1 MRSRRGAVLQGREG
15 RGHALHRQRP
25 IQAGRIRH
33 RTAGGGHRRRTRH
46 AVAVEHANPD
56 AGMYRS
62 RHDPERQLHQGRGT
76 LRAESGIRF
85 LLSPPR
91 QRAAVSEHRNA
102 GAAVG
107 AADSPRCAEARVRAG
122 SVGVAGVLSSLR
134 YLFADLIGDD
144 DDTPPFLPDGLPDAV
159 VPVVSDAIHML
170 IDYQGNAYATL
181 YVTRLRRFV
190 GRRDVNDAMLGEIAY
205 LMAIRM
211 SYQDPIRIAQLKL
224 AELEAGGA
232 PSHDVRRFRFDELV
246 GSLPAVVAEPVL
258 DTFEWLGWEVRR
270 RVPIRFSTRSR
281 WGIRRLKI
289 EAGLRRWRLF
299 SVGYAKVRVWVER
312 WLHMIDRSLTKQP
325 RAASEIVRTATM
337 VQGYGDAYRQGLAD
351 WHAIIDG
358 LAKPTFDG
366 VLPLPDLAAAVAE
379 ARAAV
384 RPDPR
389 QAVLKRTIAEIR
401 ARALGA
407 GTNAAAG

>member
-1 MRSRRGAVLQGREG
+1 M
-15 RGHALHRQRP
+15 
-25 IQAGRIRH
+25 
-33 RTAGGGHRRRTRH
+33 
-46 AVAVEHANPD
+46 
-56 AGMYRS
+56 
-62 RHDPERQLHQGRGT
+62 
-76 LRAESGIRF
+76 
-85 LLSPPR
+85 
-91 QRAAVSEHRNA
+91 
-102 GAAVG
+102 
-107 AADSPRCAEARVRAG
+107 
-122 SVGVAGVLSSLR
+122 AGVLSSLR
-134 YLFADLIGDD
+134 YLLADFIGDD
-144 DDTPPFLPDGLPDAV
+144 DDEPPFLPDRLPDAV
-159 VPVVSDAIHML
+159 APVVSDAIHML

-190 GRRDVNDAMLGEIAY
+190 GRRDVNDAMLGEIAR
-205 LMAIRM
+205 LMAMRM
-211 SYQDPIRIAQLKL
+211 SYQDPIRLAQLKL

-299 SVGYAKVRVWVER
+299 SVRYAKERVWVER

-325 RAASEIVRTATM
+325 RATSAIVQTATM
-337 VQGYGDAYRQGLAD
+337 VQGYGDAYRQALAD

-379 ARAAV
+379 ARTAV
-384 RPDPR
+384 TPDPR

>member
-1 MRSRRGAVLQGREG
+1 
-15 RGHALHRQRP
+15 
-25 IQAGRIRH
+25 
-33 RTAGGGHRRRTRH
+33 
-46 AVAVEHANPD
+46 
-56 AGMYRS
+56 
-62 RHDPERQLHQGRGT
+62 
-76 LRAESGIRF
+76 
-85 LLSPPR
+85 
-91 QRAAVSEHRNA
+91 
-102 GAAVG
+102 
-107 AADSPRCAEARVRAG
+107 
-122 SVGVAGVLSSLR
+122 VAGVLSSLR
-134 YLFADLIGDD
+134 YLLADFIGDD
-144 DDTPPFLPDGLPDAV
+144 DDEPPFLPDRLPDAV
-159 VPVVSDAIHML
+159 APVVSDAIHML
-170 IDYQGNAYATL
+170 IDYQGNAYAKL

-190 GRRDVNDAMLGEIAY
+190 GRRDVNDAMLGEIAR
-205 LMAIRM
+205 LMAMRM
-211 SYQDPIRIAQLKL
+211 SYQDPIRLAQLKL

-232 PSHDVRRFRFDELV
+232 PSHDVRRFRFDELI
-246 GSLPAVVAEPVL
+246 GALPAVVAEPVL
-258 DTFEWLGWEVRR
+258 DMFEWLGWEARR

-299 SVGYAKVRVWVER
+299 SVRYAKERVWVER

-325 RAASEIVRTATM
+325 RAASAMVQTATM

-366 VLPLPDLAAAVAE
+366 VLPLQDLAAAVAE

-384 RPDPR
+384 TPDPR

>member
-1 MRSRRGAVLQGREG
+1 
-15 RGHALHRQRP
+15 
-25 IQAGRIRH
+25 
-33 RTAGGGHRRRTRH
+33 
-46 AVAVEHANPD
+46 
-56 AGMYRS
+56 
-62 RHDPERQLHQGRGT
+62 
-76 LRAESGIRF
+76 
-85 LLSPPR
+85 
-91 QRAAVSEHRNA
+91 
-102 GAAVG
+102 
-107 AADSPRCAEARVRAG
+107 
-122 SVGVAGVLSSLR
+122 VAGVLSSLR
-134 YLFADLIGDD
+134 YLLADFIGDD
-144 DDTPPFLPDGLPDAV
+144 DDEPPFLPDGLPDAV
-159 VPVVSDAIHML
+159 APVVSDAIHML

-190 GRRDVNDAMLGEIAY
+190 GRRDVNDAMLGEIAR
-205 LMAIRM
+205 LMAMRM
-211 SYQDPIRIAQLKL
+211 SYQDPIQVAQLKL

-232 PSHDVRRFRFDELV
+232 PSHDVRRFRFDELI
-246 GSLPAVVAEPVL
+246 GALPAVVAEPVL

-281 WGIRRLKI
+281 FGIRRLKI

-299 SVGYAKVRVWVER
+299 SVRYAKERVWVER

-325 RAASEIVRTATM
+325 RAASAIVQTATM
-337 VQGYGDAYRQGLAD
+337 VQGHGDAYRQGLAD